1 MAEMAKPQENQSES
15 GDKAL
20 ASLLSEARAGDR
32 HALSMLLSRLRDE
45 VCARVRQMIS
55 QDLAI
60 READDDLTQEVLME
74 VFAGFTAF
82 QGQTVP
88 ELRAWVGMILKNT
101 VTDALRHVRAAKRD
115 IRREE
120 EGEDFLADQVA
131 DDRSPE
137 THAVDA
143 ENAARLASAM
153 DRLPANMREVVELRF
168 HADLPYQEIASRL
181 GISEGSAR
189 VLMFRAMN
197 MLKALLENK

>member
-1 MAEMAKPQENQSES
+1 MGEMAKPQENQSES

-20 ASLLSEARAGDR
+20 ESLLSEARAGDQQ
-32 HALSMLLSRLRDE
+32 ALSMLLYRLRDE
-45 VCARVRQMIS
+45 VRARARQMIS

-60 READDDLTQEVLME
+60 RLDDDDLTQEVLIR
-74 VFAGFTAF
+74 VFTRFTAF

-88 ELRAWVGMILKNT
+88 ELRAWVGMILKNAL
-101 VTDALRHVRAAKRD
+101 TDELRCIGAEKRD

-143 ENAARLASAM
+143 ENAARLASALGHLSA
-153 DRLPANMREVVELRF
+153 RAREVVVLRLY
-168 HADLPYQEIASRL
+168 ADWTFREIAEQL

-189 VLMFRAMN
+189 VLMVRAIEK
-197 MLKALLENK
+197 LKGLLENE